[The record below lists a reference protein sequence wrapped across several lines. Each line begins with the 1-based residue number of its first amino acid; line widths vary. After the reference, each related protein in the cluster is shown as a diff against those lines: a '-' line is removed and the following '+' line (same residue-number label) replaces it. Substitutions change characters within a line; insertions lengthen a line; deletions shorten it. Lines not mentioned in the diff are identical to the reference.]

1 MRFASLLFCLI
12 LTPAA
17 AEAPPGLDEMRR
29 AGAIVQAFSGPSI
42 RVLCW
47 NIERGERFDEV
58 AAALAAH
65 PADLLLLQEVDRN
78 ARRSG
83 NRDLAAEFARRL
95 GLESAFAAE
104 FLELGQRVNGRPAFH
119 GQATLT
125 RLPVTRARFL
135 RHRQRHDSWRPKPW
149 LPDWAIFQP
158 REGGRLAL
166 ITEHQSPAGLLV
178 AYNLHL
184 ESRGPEALRLS
195 QMREVLDDI
204 RQYPPEATILIA
216 GDLNTKKADSPVL
229 QAPRDA
235 GFTAVL
241 GGEITTKRGQPL
253 DWIFVRGPW
262 SPSDGR
268 IHSEIRAADHYPL
281 TVTLTPRDPATR
293 DTPPRP
299 N

>member
-17 AEAPPGLDEMRR
+17 AEAPPGLDELRR
-29 AGAIVQAFSGPSI
+29 SGAITQPFSGPSI
-42 RVLCW
+42 RILCW
-47 NIERGERFDEV
+47 NIERGQRFDDV

-65 PADLLLLQEVDRN
+65 PADLLLLQEVDLN

-104 FLELGQRVNGRPAFH
+104 FLELSQQVDGSPAFH
-119 GQATLT
+119 GQATLS
-125 RLPVTRARFL
+125 RLPVTRARLL
-135 RHRQRHDSWRPKPW
+135 RHREQHDSWQPKPW
-149 LPDWAIFQP
+149 LPNWAIFQP

-166 ITEHQSPAGLLV
+166 ITEHQTPEGLLV

-184 ESRGPEALRLS
+184 ESRGAESLRLA
-195 QMREVLDDI
+195 QMLEVLDDA
-204 RQYPPEATILIA
+204 RQYPPTATILIA
-216 GDLNTKKADSPVL
+216 GDLNTKRADSPVL

-241 GGEITTKRGQPL
+241 GGEVTTKRGKPL

-262 SPSDGR
+262 NPSDGR

-281 TVTLTPRDPATR
+281 TVTLTPRDPATHG
-293 DTPPRP
+293 TPPRP

>member
-12 LTPAA
+12 LVPAA
-17 AEAPPGLDEMRR
+17 AEAPPGLDELRR
-29 AGAIVQAFSGPSI
+29 SGAIAQPFSGPAL

-47 NIERGERFDEV
+47 NIERGLRFNGI
-58 AAALAAH
+58 AAALAAQ

-104 FLELGQRVNGRPAFH
+104 FLELSQRVGGNPAFH
-119 GQATLT
+119 GQATLS

-135 RHRQRHDSWRPKPW
+135 RHREQHGSWRPKPW
-149 LPDWAIFQP
+149 LPNWAIFQP
-158 REGGRLAL
+158 REGGRVAL
-166 ITEHQSPAGLLV
+166 ITEHTMAGGLLV

-184 ESRGPEALRLS
+184 ESRGPETLRLA
-195 QMREVLDDI
+195 QMLEVLSDA

-216 GDLNTKKADSPVL
+216 GDLNTKRANSPVL
-229 QAPRDA
+229 KAPRDA

-241 GGEITTKRGQPL
+241 GGQITTKRGQPL

-262 SPSDGR
+262 TPSDGQ
-268 IHSEIRAADHYPL
+268 IHSDIRAADHYPL
-281 TVTLTPRDPATR
+281 TVTLTPRDPVTR
-293 DTPPRP
+293 GTPPRP